1 MCWQKANKQFP
12 QHSHSKAG
20 HALLLQPWLIPLQMF
35 PSFMCLQL
43 HGAEAYDPIP
53 LTHLL
58 LPCFFSF
65 LEWGITRP
73 ASDVCDGADLS

>member
-43 HGAEAYDPIP
+43 HGAEAYDQ
-53 LTHLL
+53 TLL
-58 LPCFFSF
+58 LISSCPVSS
-65 LEWGITRP
+65 LSWSG
-73 ASDVCDGADLS
+73 ASQGLHQMSVMELT